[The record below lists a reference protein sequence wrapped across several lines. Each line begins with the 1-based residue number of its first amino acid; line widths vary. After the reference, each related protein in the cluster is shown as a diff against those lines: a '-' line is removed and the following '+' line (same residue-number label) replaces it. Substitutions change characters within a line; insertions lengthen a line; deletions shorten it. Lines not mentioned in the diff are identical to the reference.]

1 MNDKNENWPNDSIAF
16 SARTDVGMRRSN
28 NQDSYCVSP
37 ASTPRLWR
45 SRGHLFVVADGM
57 GAHAA
62 GEFASQLATTVVSQ
76 SYLKRTD
83 ERPGEALRN
92 AILEAHKTIRQRGQS
107 DEAFRDMGT
116 TCDALALLP
125 EGAYVGH
132 VGDSRVYRLRNHTF
146 EQITFDHSLVWEVK
160 HYPDLH
166 AQYRRLDSIP
176 KNVITRSLGPSE
188 HLDVDIEGPFPTRS
202 GDVFLLCS
210 DGLSGQFEDAEIGQ
224 ILELFQPEEA
234 TEALINLANLRGG
247 SDNITVVVIRV
258 KANPN
263 IEDEEREFEKNDKVY
278 EKRPPVTVTAWTML
292 GAACA
297 TLFAAIIVGF
307 ARRFDQTGVV
317 VGLISLLVSLGCG
330 SLFCLLARKTLFASV
345 VRKNDA
351 QTKFGKGP
359 YTRASAIPDV
369 LFAEKVE
376 DVCAQLCD
384 AVRAQPVFKPDW
396 DGVTKARNVAK
407 EALEKK
413 NFADSLRADISVV
426 NYIMRELRKIK
437 VPNKG

>member
-62 GEFASQLATTVVSQ
+62 GELASQLATSIVSQ

-83 ERPGEALRN
+83 ERPSDALRD
-92 AILEAHKTIRQRGQS
+92 AILEAHKTIQQRGRS
-107 DEAFRDMGT
+107 DEAFHDMGT
-116 TCDALALLP
+116 TCDALALTS

-132 VGDSRVYRLRNHTF
+132 VGDSRVYRLRNRVF

-160 HYPDLH
+160 HYPDAH
-166 AQYRRLDSIP
+166 AQYRRLDAIP
-176 KNVITRSLGPSE
+176 KNVITRSLGPTE
-188 HLDVDIEGPFPTRS
+188 RLEVDLEGPFPTQP

-234 TEALINLANLRGG
+234 TEALINFANLRGG
-247 SDNITVVVIRV
+247 SDNITVVVARV
-258 KANPN
+258 KANPKF
-263 IEDEEREFEKNDKVY
+263 EDEERYIEKKDKIY
-278 EKRPPVTVTAWTML
+278 EKRPPITAAAWAVL
-292 GAACA
+292 GLSCA
-297 TLFAAIIVGF
+297 TLIAALIVVLTK
-307 ARRFDQTGVV
+307 RFDHMGVI
-317 VGLISLLVSLGCG
+317 VGLISFLSSLACG
-330 SLFCLLARKTLFASV
+330 SLFCYLARKTLFASDKKEIPQE
-345 VRKNDA
+345 RL
-351 QTKFGKGP
+351 GKGP
-359 YTRASAIPDV
+359 YTRVSAIPNAQ
-369 LFAEKVE
+369 FTEKVE

-384 AVRAQPVFKPDW
+384 AVRAQPVFEPDW
-396 DGVTKARNVAK
+396 DGVEKARKAAI
-407 EALEKK
+407 ESLEKK
-413 NFADSLRADISVV
+413 DFAASLRANISVV

-437 VPNKG
+437 GRNKA